1 MARSTALVPAEA
13 GPRHVAAPPHGIW
26 RWVAAV
32 SAAAAGGPPGAAPG
46 GPLVARAVE
55 HLGTPALAVA
65 FFLVVALLQL
75 GLGAW
80 VAVSTWA
87 GVGPD
92 VRLLTLALAG
102 TVALVGLY
110 LVAHTTD
117 LLAAF
122 HVDHAWGSGPPGT
135 AGAPQGHSTET
146 SGPVALGTEPV
157 AARGPVGLLGT
168 AAVTLEMASVL
179 AFVALLPGRW
189 RNRADNAL
197 LVLGGAAWV
206 LWLTGALV

>member
-1 MARSTALVPAEA
+1 MAMSTEMARSTALVPAEA

-32 SAAAAGGPPGAAPG
+32 SAAAAGGLHVAA
-46 GPLVARAVE
+46 AVE
-55 HLGTPALAVA
+55 HLGTHDLAVA

-92 VRLLTLALAG
+92 VRLLTLALVG

-117 LLAAF
+117 LLAVF
-122 HVDHAWGSGPPGT
+122 HVDHAAGAGHHGT
-135 AGAPQGHSTET
+135 TGAPQGHSTET
-146 SGPVALGTEPV
+146 SGPVALGAEPV

-189 RNRADNAL
+189 RNHAANAL